1 MISGIVSY
9 ARTSPLGPL
18 SLEERGSIDED
29 YG

>member
-1 MISGIVSY
+1 MPY